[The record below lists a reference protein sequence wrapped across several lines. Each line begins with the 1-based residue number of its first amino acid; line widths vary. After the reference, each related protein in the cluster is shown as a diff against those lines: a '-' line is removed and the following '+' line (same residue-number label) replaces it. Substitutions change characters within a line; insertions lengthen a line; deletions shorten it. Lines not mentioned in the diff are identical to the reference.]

1 MEIWPFS
8 EGCVSC
14 LQILRVY
21 SPSFST
27 LGNKFHFSGQDWGPQ
42 HFSEQTLLLLEWLS
56 TAGLFFSTT
65 LAEGFLFLPS
75 PRSPSGPLRRPP
87 QWVAQNGER
96 GAAQDGGSASRC
108 SVRFR
113 CLFSGRLL
121 SLGEPELEVGWGASR
136 SGGGR
141 PGGRGQDGGRAR
153 HRGEGKEESKMVVL
167 GT

>member
-56 TAGLFFSTT
+56 TAGLFFLTT

-153 HRGEGKEESKMVVL
+153 HRGEGKEESKNL
-167 GT
+167 